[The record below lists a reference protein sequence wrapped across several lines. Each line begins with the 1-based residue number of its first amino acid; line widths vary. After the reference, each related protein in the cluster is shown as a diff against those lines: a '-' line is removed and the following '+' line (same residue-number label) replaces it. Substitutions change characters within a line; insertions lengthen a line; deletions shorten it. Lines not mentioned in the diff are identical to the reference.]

1 MSQLSL
7 KYTIALVSDIGRR
20 ATEEAKVLEK
30 AHETMRKATEKTTGA
45 VKALEKEVVISKGNI
60 VDLQSAITGATNKFN
75 DLDRAMSR
83 IGGNVGSRQ
92 QITFLNALKGR
103 IDQATNS
110 AAKLREGLNK
120 AGRERLDIAD
130 VAAAGYGAKKVVTPF
145 IKSYSSLE
153 DAETGLK
160 IAMMTKGGKVG
171 GDYEAIKKIAVEQGN
186 KLPGS
191 TKDMTQAA
199 TELISLGITPEAVK
213 NGGLVAATNLG
224 VVLGIP
230 QTQAAETTA
239 KLREAYSLKDDEL
252 PAMADTVQRNRYAG
266 GINPEELLMAAK
278 YEAPIINALGMGGL
292 KGMSD
297 VLTVQGMANQKGM
310 NGGEFGTNFAEMLT
324 RLATGPLMVEEAKKG
339 MKAEARDRMDALG
352 IKFNF
357 FDDKG
362 KVKTLDGSAVKGI
375 FSELEKFNLIKNK
388 DGSADDKTRLE
399 VAKALFGSEGGR
411 PALIMAQ
418 AGLKGFEAARS
429 RVVDQASLDERINTK
444 LETFAS
450 KLESLGGTIENVMAH
465 MGAQL
470 GRAAKPVM
478 DGANGVLGGGI
489 DEFMQAHPTAGTVGI
504 AGGAIGAALAALKS
518 KALLFRLLGLG
529 GGAAEGG
536 AAAAAA
542 GGISLGAAGAG
553 AAGIFAGSQLWRVWD
568 AFGQLSDAKNRD
580 GVKLSPY
587 ALGRLSAMQQG
598 QSDMTL
604 RSAGIHGISPGMDFL
619 TLTAP
624 GVLPEQLTPGKN
636 TEIKVGEGTLAIDV
650 RVTDERISATP
661 SVMRPLSLVRI
672 NPGATN
678 PGGFKP

>member
-7 KYTIALVSDIGRR
+7 KYTITLVSDIGRR

-30 AHETMRKATEKTTGA
+30 AHETMRQATDKTTGA
-45 VKALEKEVVISKGNI
+45 VKALEKEVVISKRNI
-60 VDLQSAITGATNKFN
+60 GDLQGAITGVTSKFN
-75 DLDRAMSR
+75 DLDRAMTR

-92 QITFLNALKGR
+92 QITFFNALKAKVE
-103 IDQATNS
+103 QATHS
-110 AAKLREGLNK
+110 VSKLHEGLAK
-120 AGRERLDIAD
+120 VGQQRLDVAD
-130 VAAAGYGAKKVVTPF
+130 MAAAGYGAKRVVIPF

-213 NGGLVAATNLG
+213 NGGLVASTNLG

-266 GINPEELLMAAK
+266 GMKPEELLMAAK

-324 RLATGPLMVEEAKKG
+324 RLATGPLMVEEAKRG
-339 MKAEARDRMDALG
+339 MKAEARDRLDELG

-375 FSELEKFNLIKNK
+375 FAELEKFNLIKNK
-388 DGSADDKTRLE
+388 DGSSDDKSRLE

-418 AGLKGFEAARS
+418 AGLKGFETARA
-429 RVVDQASLDERINTK
+429 RVDDQASLDERINIK
-444 LETFAS
+444 LETFVS

-470 GRAAKPVM
+470 GGAAKPLM
-478 DGANGVLGGGI
+478 DGTNSALGGGI

-504 AGGAIGAALAALKS
+504 AGGALGAALLAMKS
-518 KALLFRLLGLG
+518 KALLFRLLGMG
-529 GGAAEGG
+529 GSAAEGG
-536 AAAAAA
+536 AAAA
-542 GGISLGAAGAG
+542 GGLSLGAAGAG
-553 AAGIFAGSQLWRVWD
+553 AAGLFAGYELWQLGG
-568 AFGQLSDAKNRD
+568 AIGQLSDAKNRE

-587 ALGRLSAMQQG
+587 AQARLSALQQG
-598 QSDMTL
+598 QTDGAMRAS
-604 RSAGIHGISPGMDFL
+604 GISGGLSPGMDFL

-624 GVLPEQLTPGKN
+624 GALPAQLSPGQN

-650 RVTDERISATP
+650 RVTDERVSATP
-661 SVMRPLSLVRI
+661 TVMRPLSLIRI
-672 NPGATN
+672 NPGNTN
-678 PGGFKP
+678 PGGFTR